1 MNTNNNPKDIET
13 SINNMYSLYEKI
25 KHIIHKDNN
34 EYNSFSLT
42 LFSLEFDDIETNY
55 STYLEISKEILSFI
69 IENKPK
75 KVRLFN
81 FEKDKIIIFAP
92 GSVVEGQKFFKKVLN
107 KYTNLSDIFV
117 DKNIVL
123 KINKSE
129 VEWPRDGDNF
139 DQLLSKLVDKL
150 NENNC
155 NDLASKFNIHP
166 DNIIINKSGKY
177 LNNVKKKSTQLYLIA
192 KNNNLEI
199 IKQNIIAEK
208 SFQIRGGGPGNFEL
222 FYILDGKISYA
233 EGEKILNAGDS
244 ITARCGKEEKYF
256 KTLTEVTLLYITS
269 NPIFASE
276 QKRINELLALNN
288 KIAETDHETNQHC
301 NRLQKLSRLT
311 AEEMGLEEKRIFNLG
326 FASFLHDIGKVKVPA
341 TLLQK
346 PAKLTK
352 EEWKIMKKHTEWG
365 KEIILDNFNS
375 EYFDKIAEI
384 IYQHHERYNGKG
396 YPQGLKGNQ
405 ILIEARILS
414 VVDAYDAMIYE
425 RPYQKALTRE
435 AALAEIKSEKGK
447 QFCPDVV
454 DAFFKAEKIYQ
465 QRNHDI

>member
-1 MNTNNNPKDIET
+1 MNTNNSPKNIET
-13 SINNMYSLYEKI
+13 SINNMYSLYEKV
-25 KHIIHKDNN
+25 KHIINKNKN
-34 EYNSFSLT
+34 EESSFSLT
-42 LFSLEFDDIETNY
+42 LFSFEFDDIETNY
-55 STYLEISKEILSFI
+55 STYLDISKKILSFI

-75 KVRLFN
+75 KVSLFN

-92 GSVVEGQKFFKKVLN
+92 GSGTERQKFFKKVLN
-107 KYTNLSDIFV
+107 KYTNISDIFV

-123 KINKSE
+123 KIKKSE

-150 NENNC
+150 DENNC
-155 NDLASKFNIHP
+155 NHLASKFNINSN
-166 DNIIINKSGKY
+166 NIMINKSGEY
-177 LNNVKKKSTQLYLIA
+177 LNNVKKTSTQLYLIA

-208 SFQIRGGGPGNFEL
+208 SLQIRGGKPGNFEL

-365 KEIILDNFNS
+365 KEIILDNFS
-375 EYFDKIAEI
+375 TEYFDKIAEI
-384 IYQHHERYNGKG
+384 IYQHHERYNGEG